1 MVNSMDLPTY
11 MQSLPRGGKKRLA
24 IVLGVAPSYLSRLIS
39 GDRSITAE
47 RAIKVE
53 QATGGVVTRFEL
65 RPDID
70 WIGLPVGGAVP
81 DPEQIVAAPATL
93 VQGVDCAVQAS
104 SAGGAA

>member
-1 MVNSMDLPTY
+1 MDLPTY

-53 QATGGVVTRFEL
+53 QATGGAVTRFEL

-70 WIGLPVGGAVP
+70 WIGLPAGSVAP
-81 DPEQIVAAPATL
+81 DLEQIVAASGGM
-93 VQGVDCAVQAS
+93 VQGVGSAVQAS
-104 SAGGAA
+104 SAGSAA

>member
-1 MVNSMDLPTY
+1 MDLPTY

-53 QATGGVVTRFEL
+53 QATGGAVTRFEL

-70 WIGLPVGGAVP
+70 WGGLPAGSVAP
-81 DPEQIVAAPATL
+81 DLEQIVAAPSVM
-93 VQGVDCAVQAS
+93 VQGVGSAVQAS
-104 SAGGAA
+104 SAEVAP

>member
-1 MVNSMDLPTY
+1 MDLPTY

-53 QATGGVVTRFEL
+53 QATGGAVTRYEL

-70 WIGLPVGGAVP
+70 WIGLPAGSAAP
-81 DPEQIVAAPATL
+81 DLEQIVAAPVGI
-93 VQGVDCAVQAS
+93 VQGVGSAVQTS
-104 SAGGAA
+104 STGAPR

>member
-24 IVLGVAPSYLSRLIS
+24 ISLGVAPSYLSRLIS

-53 QATGGVVTRFEL
+53 QVTGGAVTRFDL

-70 WIGLPVGGAVP
+70 WIGRPVGSSAP
-81 DPEQIVAAPATL
+81 DLEQIVDPSAAAL
-93 VQGVDCAVQAS
+93 QGGACAVQAS
-104 SAGGAA
+104 STVVAG

>member
-1 MVNSMDLPTY
+1 MDLPTY

-53 QATGGVVTRFEL
+53 QATGGAVTRFEL

-70 WIGLPVGGAVP
+70 WVGLPAASVAA
-81 DPEQIVAAPATL
+81 DLEQIVAAPSGM
-93 VQGVDCAVQAS
+93 VQGVGSAVQAS